1 MKVILLQDVKSQG
14 KAGDIKEVADGYA
27 RNFLLNKKLALEA
40 TPQNLKNLELQKKKQ
55 AEKAAAE
62 LAEAKA
68 LAAKI
73 ADMTVEIK
81 VKTGEAGRLF
91 GSVTNALGR
100 IGAEWTLTS
109 SPGVIAR
116 ADRVLL
122 PGVGIQQA
130 SAQHGFFRRQAL
142 WGNSAVFQC
151 CLPQMSA

>member
-62 LAEAKA
+62 LAEA

-91 GSVTNALGR
+91 GSVTNKEV
-100 IGAEWTLTS
+100 AEA
-109 SPGVIAR
+109 I
-116 ADRVLL
+116 
-122 PGVGIQQA
+122 
-130 SAQHGFFRRQAL
+130 SAQVGQNLDKRKVEIKEPIKNLGQAEAL
-142 WGNSAVFQC
+142 LKLHTEVHQKVKLNITA
-151 CLPQMSA
+151 L

>member
-1 MKVILLQDVKSQG
+1 MKVILLQDVKAQG

-40 TPQNLKNLELQKKKQ
+40 TPQNLKHLEAQKKKQ

-73 ADMTVEIK
+73 AGMTIELK

-91 GSVTNALGR
+91 GSVTNKEIADAIAAQCGQELDKRKVEIKEPIKNLGEAEALLKLHPEVHQKVKLN
-100 IGAEWTLTS
+100 IT
-109 SPGVIAR
+109 
-116 ADRVLL
+116 
-122 PGVGIQQA
+122 
-130 SAQHGFFRRQAL
+130 AL
-142 WGNSAVFQC
+142 
-151 CLPQMSA
+151 

>member
-81 VKTGEAGRLF
+81 VKD
-91 GSVTNALGR
+91 
-100 IGAEWTLTS
+100 I
-109 SPGVIAR
+109 
-116 ADRVLL
+116 
-122 PGVGIQQA
+122 
-130 SAQHGFFRRQAL
+130 SAQVCQNLYKLNVEIKDPIKILGQAEAL
-142 WGNSAVFQC
+142 
-151 CLPQMSA
+151 LKLHT

>member
-40 TPQNLKNLELQKKKQ
+40 TPQNLKHLAAQKQKQ

-62 LAEAKA
+62 LAAAKE

-73 ADMTVEIK
+73 AGLTVEIK

-91 GSVTNALGR
+91 GSVTNKEVAEAISAMTGLELDKRKVEIKEPIKNLGEAEALLKLHPEVHQKVKLA
-100 IGAEWTLTS
+100 I
-109 SPGVIAR
+109 
-116 ADRVLL
+116 
-122 PGVGIQQA
+122 
-130 SAQHGFFRRQAL
+130 QAL
-142 WGNSAVFQC
+142 
-151 CLPQMSA
+151 

>member
-91 GSVTNALGR
+91 GSVTNKEV
-100 IGAEWTLTS
+100 AEA
-109 SPGVIAR
+109 I
-116 ADRVLL
+116 
-122 PGVGIQQA
+122 
-130 SAQHGFFRRQAL
+130 SAQVGQNLDKRK
-142 WGNSAVFQC
+142 VEIK
-151 CLPQMSA
+151 

>member
-91 GSVTNALGR
+91 GSVTNKEV
-100 IGAEWTLTS
+100 AEA
-109 SPGVIAR
+109 I
-116 ADRVLL
+116 
-122 PGVGIQQA
+122 
-130 SAQHGFFRRQAL
+130 SAQVGQNLDKRKVEIKEPIKNLGQAEAL
-142 WGNSAVFQC
+142 LKLHITA
-151 CLPQMSA
+151 L

>member
-91 GSVTNALGR
+91 GSVTNKEV
-100 IGAEWTLTS
+100 AEA
-109 SPGVIAR
+109 I
-116 ADRVLL
+116 
-122 PGVGIQQA
+122 
-130 SAQHGFFRRQAL
+130 SAQVGQNLDKRKLENKEPIKNQGQAEAL
-142 WGNSAVFQC
+142 MKLHTEEHQKVKLNITA
-151 CLPQMSA
+151 L